1 MKLTD
6 YQNEDALEV
15 LANIIE
21 PVTEILQDKKIA
33 RVFSGKK
40 FNTLEVV
47 KVLLKDHKKSV
58 VEIMAALNNVPYEEY
73 KFNIITGTQQL
84 VELLNDKE
92 LIDFFQSQE
101 KMMEPASSGS
111 VMANTEGSEK

>member
-21 PVTEILQDKKIA
+21 PVTEILKDSKIA
-33 RVFSGKK
+33 KVFSGKK
-40 FNTLEVV
+40 FNTMEVI
-47 KVLLKDHKKSV
+47 KVLLKEHKTSV
-58 VEIMAALNNVPYEEY
+58 CQIMAALNNVPYEEY
-73 KFNIITGTQQL
+73 TFNIISGTAQL
-84 VELLNDKE
+84 MELLNDKE
-92 LIDFFQSQE
+92 LLDFFQSQV

-111 VMANTEGSEK
+111 VTENIEASEQ

>member
-21 PVTEILQDKKIA
+21 PVTEILQDNKIA
-33 RVFSGKK
+33 KIFSGQK
-40 FNTLEVV
+40 FNTMETI

-58 VEIMAALNNVPYEEY
+58 VEVMAALNNVPCEEY
-73 KFNIITGTQQL
+73 KFNIISGTKQL
-84 VELLNDKE
+84 FELLNDKE
-92 LIDFFQSQE
+92 LLDFFQSQK
-101 KMMEPASSGS
+101 KMSEPASFGS
-111 VMANTEGSEK
+111 AMESTEESEA